1 MTKICNDRGGS
12 DKKLHVFVS
21 FCIAGVLS
29 AFLAPIP
36 FPTPWLAGLVA
47 FVVAVA
53 VGIWKEVRDAKQEGN
68 HFCVWDLAAD
78 VAGALLGSI
87 VAVLANY
94 YCYHDIGGHLI

>member
-47 FVVAVA
+47 LVVAMA
-53 VGIWKEVRDAKQEGN
+53 VGVGKEVYDRRDGG
-68 HFCVWDLAAD
+68 HFCVWDLAYD

-94 YCYHDIGGHLI
+94 YCYHDIGGNLI